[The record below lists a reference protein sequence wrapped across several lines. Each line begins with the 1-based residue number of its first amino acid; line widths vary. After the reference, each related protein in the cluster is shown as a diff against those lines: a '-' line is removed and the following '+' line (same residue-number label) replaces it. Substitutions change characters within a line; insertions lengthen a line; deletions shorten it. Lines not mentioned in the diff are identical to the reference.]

1 MTDEEAIYQITPKGI
16 AILAMLDVGLI
27 TSMDDKRFDKFWDKF
42 CDGMINAGYVERG
55 DDQ

>member
-1 MTDEEAIYQITPKGI
+1 MMDEEAVYRITPKGI
-16 AILAMLDVGLI
+16 ATLAMLDVGLI
-27 TSMDDKRFDKFWDKF
+27 TSMDDKRFNSFWDKF

>member
-1 MTDEEAIYQITPKGI
+1 MMDEEAVYRIAPKGI

-27 TSMDDKRFDKFWDKF
+27 TSMANKRFDRFWDKF